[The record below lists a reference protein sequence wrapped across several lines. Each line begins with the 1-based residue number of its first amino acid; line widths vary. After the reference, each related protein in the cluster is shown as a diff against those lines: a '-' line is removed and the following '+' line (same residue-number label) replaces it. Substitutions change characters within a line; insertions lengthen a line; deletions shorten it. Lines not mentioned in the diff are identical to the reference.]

1 MYTPFKRLALV
12 LKPNSRE
19 ISQVYALALFKGLVA
34 LSLPLGIQAIINL
47 VQGGTVS
54 TSWIVLTGLIVLAIA
69 FNGYLQWIQMR
80 IMENIQQKLFA
91 RAAFDFTE
99 RIPRIRMEALQP
111 YYPPELMNRF
121 FEVLTIQKTLSKIII
136 DLSTAVL
143 QVLFGLILLSL
154 YHVFFAVFSI
164 ILVLMVWVILRLTSK
179 KAMET
184 SLNESMYKYQL
195 VSWLEE
201 MARSRDSFKLIGDT
215 TLPMKNT
222 DDRVMG
228 YLNSREDHFGILR
241 SQFRLLVFFK
251 ILIALGLLLAGG
263 FLVIQQRMNIGQFVA
278 AEIILLMVID
288 SIEKLILNLENVYD
302 LFTSTE
308 KIGNVMELELDEE
321 RQVDALHQI
330 TKDKAPY
337 LELRQLS
344 FRYPGAVQP
353 LFQGVNFKF
362 ESGKKYVISGSAG
375 SGKSTLMHV
384 LSGAYVPSSGTVS
397 LNGWPLSN
405 YAKKILYGCIGSNL
419 KEETIFE
426 GSILDNICLGRPNIS
441 EEYLSELTDKLLLRE
456 FIQNCS
462 DGLNTQ
468 LDPMGKKL
476 PANIIQ
482 KILLARMLIIKPQLI
497 LLEHPI
503 DAIIESEQKVIVD
516 YLLSIPSTT
525 LIAVTSSTYFKQKCD
540 HLLSFQERNLTQIN
554 A

>member
-19 ISQVYALALFKGLVA
+19 ISQVYILAFFKGLVA
-34 LSLPLGIQAIINL
+34 LSLPLGIQSIINL

-54 TSWIVLTGLIVLAIA
+54 TSWMVLTGLIALAIA
-69 FNGYLQWIQMR
+69 FNGYLQWVQMR

-121 FEVLTIQKTLSKIII
+121 FEILTIQKSLSKIII

-164 ILVLMVWVILRLTSK
+164 LLVLMVYTILKMTSRR
-179 KAMET
+179 AMET
-184 SLNESMYKYQL
+184 SLNESKYKYSL

-201 MARSRDSFKLIGDT
+201 MARSRDSFKLIGET
-215 TLPMKNT
+215 NLPMKNT
-222 DDRVMG
+222 DARVLG
-228 YLNSREDHFGILR
+228 YLNSREDHFTVLR
-241 SQFRLLVFFK
+241 SQFRLLVAFK

-288 SIEKLILNLENVYD
+288 SIEKLVLNLENVYD

-321 RQVDALHQI
+321 RKEDALHEI
-330 TKDKAPY
+330 APNQAPA
-337 LELRQLS
+337 LALKQVG
-344 FRYPGAVQP
+344 FRYPE
-353 LFQGVNFKF
+353 LDHWIFRDISFDF
-362 ESGKKYVISGSAG
+362 EPGKKYVISGSAG
-375 SGKSTLMHV
+375 AGKSTLMHV
-384 LSGAYVPSSGTVS
+384 LSGAYLPTNGTVS

-405 YAKKILYGCIGSNL
+405 YAKHTLYGCIGTNL

-426 GSILDNICLGRPNIS
+426 GTLLDNIYLGRPAIS
-441 EEYLSELTDKLLLRE
+441 EAYLNELIDVLLLRD
-456 FIQNCS
+456 FIAQTP
-462 DGLNTQ
+462 DGLNTN

-476 PANIIQ
+476 PASVIQ
-482 KILLARMLIIKPQLI
+482 KILLARMLIIRPKLI

-503 DAIIESEQKVIVD
+503 DAILESEQQQIVD
-516 YLLSIPSTT
+516 YLLKLPNTT
-525 LIAVTSSTYFKQKCD
+525 LVAITASGYFKQHCD
-540 HLLSFQERNLTQIN
+540 HLLSFDAGKLMITPK
-554 A
+554 

>member
-19 ISQVYALALFKGLVA
+19 ISQVYVLAFFKGLVA
-34 LSLPLGIQAIINL
+34 LSLPLGIQSIINL
-47 VQGGTVS
+47 IQGGTVS

-184 SLNESMYKYQL
+184 SLNESKYKYEL

-201 MARSRDSFKLIGDT
+201 MARSRDSFKLIGET
-215 TLPMKNT
+215 SLPMKNT
-222 DDRVMG
+222 DERVMG

-278 AEIILLMVID
+278 AEIILLLVID

-308 KIGNVMELELDEE
+308 KIGNVMELELEEE
-321 RQVDALHQI
+321 RKTDALNQI
-330 TKDKAPY
+330 NKDKAPF
-337 LELRQLS
+337 LELHQLS
-344 FRYPGAVQP
+344 FRYPDSSQP
-353 LFQGVNFKF
+353 LFHSINYKF

-384 LSGAYVPSSGTVS
+384 LSGAYIPSSGTVS

-405 YAKKILYGCIGSNL
+405 YAKNILYSYIGSNL

-426 GSILDNICLGRPNIS
+426 GTILDNICLGRPNIS
-441 EEYLSELTDKLLLRE
+441 EEYLSELTDKLLLRDY
-456 FIQNCS
+456 IQTCAE
-462 DGLNTQ
+462 GLNTP

-476 PANIIQ
+476 PASIIQ

-516 YLLSIPSTT
+516 YLLSIPNTT
-525 LIAVTSSTYFKQKCD
+525 LIAVTSSNYFKQKCD
-540 HLLSFQERNLTQIN
+540 HLLSFHEGNLTKIN